1 MNSKGLLKAQSAPKV
16 LRFYESLTYG
26 DLFKGNGFSN
36 GRADLEALWYFEN
49 DEKQSH
55 KRQDNLVY
63 FIRNN

>member
-1 MNSKGLLKAQSAPKV
+1 MNAKGLLKAQSAPKV

-26 DLFKGNGFSN
+26 DLFKGNGFSK
-36 GRADLEALWYFEN
+36 GRDDLGLWYFEK

-55 KRQDNLVY
+55 KRQDDLVY